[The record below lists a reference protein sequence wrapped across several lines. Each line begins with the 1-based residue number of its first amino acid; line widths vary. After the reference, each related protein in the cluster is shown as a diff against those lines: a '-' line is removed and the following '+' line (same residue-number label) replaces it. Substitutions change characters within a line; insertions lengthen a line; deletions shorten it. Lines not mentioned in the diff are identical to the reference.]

1 MGVEKDLDILEDG
14 YETQAEQI
22 DEETEIEDVESFLD
36 DEVMVPTS
44 LETDLEGAYD
54 GFNANRDGETV
65 YENRT
70 HDRLASLV
78 EDEVGLDLSEE
89 GFHIEGP
96 HGKTSARNLV
106 DEGSL
111 DEYDADE
118 LTDDVEEVTEDEPAD
133 SDYGYDVYEMEVGD
147 DDIAYYIVD
156 DDDNEI
162 GFALVENGKE
172 VEYYYVTE
180 GDDEDDEA
188 AGVKRVAAAEGAD
201 DEFAYKK
208 AKHASEDD
216 DVIEMEVDEDDI
228 AYYLVDEDDN
238 TIGFVVNENGEEV
251 EYYYATEDEIS
262 AQKSKHKKSG
272 DGEYDFG
279 ITREGVAEATSD
291 MNTIYKEGAQTVA
304 ELKGAYDDIKSA
316 LDFKSLFKK

>member
-1 MGVEKDLDILEDG
+1 MSVEKDLDVLEDG
-14 YETQAEQI
+14 YETEAEQI
-22 DEETEIEDVESFLD
+22 DEATEIEDVESFLD
-36 DEVMVPTS
+36 DEVMDPTS
-44 LETDLEGAYD
+44 LETDLEQAYD
-54 GFNANRDGETV
+54 GFTANEDGETV
-65 YENRT
+65 PNNHT
-70 HDRLASLV
+70 HDRLVSLV

-89 GFHIEGP
+89 GFHVEGP
-96 HGKTSARNLV
+96 KGKTPARNLV
-106 DEGSL
+106 DEGTL

-118 LTDDVEEVTEDEPAD
+118 LTDDTEEVTEDEPDD

-147 DDIAYYIVD
+147 DDIAYYITD
-156 DDDNEI
+156 EDDNEI
-162 GFALVENGKE
+162 GFAIIENGKE

-201 DEFAYKK
+201 DEFTYKK
-208 AKHASEDD
+208 AKHASDDD

-238 TIGFVVNENGEEV
+238 TIGFVVIEDGNEV
-251 EYYYATEDEIS
+251 EYYYATEDEGNHK
-262 AQKSKHKKSG
+262 KSKHASG

-304 ELKGAYDDIKSA
+304 ELKGAYDDIMSA
-316 LDFKSLFKK
+316 FDFKSMFKK

>member
-1 MGVEKDLDILEDG
+1 MSVEKDLDVLEDG
-14 YETQAEQI
+14 YETEAEQI
-22 DEETEIEDVESFLD
+22 DEKTEIEDVESFLD
-36 DEVMVPTS
+36 DEVMNPTS
-44 LETDLEGAYD
+44 LETDLEQAYD
-54 GFNANRDGETV
+54 GFAANKDGETFS
-65 YENRT
+65 ENRT
-70 HDRLASLV
+70 HDRLASIV

-89 GFHIEGP
+89 GFHVEGP
-96 HGKTSARNLV
+96 NGPASARNLS
-106 DEGSL
+106 DEGAI
-111 DEYDADE
+111 DQYDADE
-118 LTDDVEEVTEDEPAD
+118 LADDTEEVTEDEPID

-156 DDDNEI
+156 EDDNEI
-162 GFALVENGKE
+162 GFAIVENGKE
-172 VEYYYVTE
+172 VEYFYVTE
-180 GDDEDDEA
+180 GDDEDEEA

-201 DEFAYKK
+201 DEFAAKK
-208 AKHASEDD
+208 AKHVSEDD

-238 TIGFVVNENGEEV
+238 TIGFVVIEDGDEV
-251 EYYYATEDEIS
+251 EYYYATEDEAS
-262 AQKSKHKKSG
+262 HKKAKHTSG

-316 LDFKSLFKK
+316 LDFKSMFKK